1 MFESIQNFL
10 EQYPNSAIGI
20 KIFALFIGAL
30 IIDLIVRHVFI
41 KAIKRITDKTKNTWD
56 DKLYENKVFNK
67 IANLIPAIVIY
78 NFSYLFLEAEEIVSR
93 IVLAYMIY
101 AGVVF
106 FNAFLESANTIYNSY
121 DFAKDKPIKG
131 YIQIIKLIV
140 YIIGILIIISVLINK
155 SPVLLLSGIGAMMAV
170 ILLIFKDTIL
180 SLVASI
186 QLRTNNMIKIG
197 DWITMP
203 KYNADGDVI
212 DIALHTVKVQNF
224 DKTITTIPTHKLI
237 EESFQNWKGM
247 VDSKGRRIMRSVNI
261 DMNSVKFLSDEEIN
275 KFKNFKYLKDYIE
288 AKEKEISEF
297 NSNFPD
303 ELKNDV
309 NQRKLTNVGT
319 FRAYLK
325 HYLKD
330 HPKINT
336 DFIFLIRQLQ
346 PGSEGLPIQVY
357 VFTNENKWV
366 AYEEIQADIFD
377 HILAIVPEFE
387 LRLFQNP
394 TGNDFARGLSK

>member
-1 MFESIQNFL
+1 MFQSIQNFL
-10 EQYPNSAIGI
+10 DQYPDYAVGI
-20 KIFALFIGAL
+20 KIFALFVGAF
-30 IIDLIVRHVFI
+30 IIDLIVRKVFI
-41 KAIKRITDKTKNTWD
+41 KTIKRITDKTKNTWD

-67 IANLIPAIVIY
+67 LANLIPAIVIY
-78 NFSYLFLEAEEIVSR
+78 NFSYLFLEAEEVVTR
-93 IVLAYMIY
+93 IVLSYMIY
-101 AGVVF
+101 AGISF
-106 FNAFLESANTIYNSY
+106 FNAFLESVNAIYNSY
-121 DFAKDKPIKG
+121 DFAKDKPIKS

-155 SPVLLLSGIGAMMAV
+155 SPVLLLSGIGALMAV

-212 DIALHTVKVQNF
+212 DIALHTVKIQNF
-224 DKTITTIPTHKLI
+224 DKTITTVPTHKLI

-303 ELKNDV
+303 ELKNDI

-336 DFIFLIRQLQ
+336 NFIFLIRQLQ

-357 VFTNENKWV
+357 VFTNENNWV

-394 TGNDFARGLSK
+394 TGNDFAKGLSK

>member
-1 MFESIQNFL
+1 MIDAIKDFL

-30 IIDLIVRHVFI
+30 IIDLIVRKIFI
-41 KAIKRITDKTKNTWD
+41 KAIKRLTGKTKNTWD
-56 DKLYENKVFNK
+56 DKLFENKVFNK

-78 NFSYLFLEAEEIVSR
+78 NFSYLFMAAEEIITR
-93 IVLAYMIY
+93 IALSYMIY
-101 AGVVF
+101 AGIAF
-106 FNAFLESANTIYNSY
+106 FNAFLESANAIYSSQK
-121 DFAKDKPIKG
+121 FAKDKPIKG

-140 YIIGILIIISVLINK
+140 YIIGILIIISILINK
-155 SPVLLLSGIGAMMAV
+155 SPVLLLSGIGAMMAI

-237 EESFQNWKGM
+237 EESFQNWRGM
-247 VDSKGRRIMRSVNI
+247 VDSSGRRIKRSINI
-261 DMNSVKFLSDEEIN
+261 DMNSIKFLSDENIN
-275 KFKNFKYLKDYIE
+275 KYKKITYLKDYIE
-288 AKEKEISEF
+288 EKEKEIAEF
-297 NSNFPD
+297 NSKFPD
-303 ELKNDV
+303 ELRNNV
-309 NQRKLTNVGT
+309 NQKKLTNVGT

-325 HYLKD
+325 NYLKD
-330 HPKINT
+330 HPKIKT
-336 DFIFLIRQLQ
+336 EFTFLIRQLQ
-346 PGSEGLPIQVY
+346 PGAEGLPIQIY
-357 VFTNENKWV
+357 VFTNNNNWV
-366 AYEEIQADIFD
+366 LYEEIQADIFD
-377 HILAIVPEFE
+377 HVLAIIPDFE

-394 TGNDFARGLSK
+394 TGHDFTKGLG